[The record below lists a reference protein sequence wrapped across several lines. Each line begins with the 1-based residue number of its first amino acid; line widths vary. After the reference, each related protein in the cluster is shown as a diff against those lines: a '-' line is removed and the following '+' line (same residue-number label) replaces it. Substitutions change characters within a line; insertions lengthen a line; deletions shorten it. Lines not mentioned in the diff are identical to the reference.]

1 MIDYKNIFKKEK
13 ICLLFNLFICSLLY
27 IHAGCSPPKKS
38 LFGSER
44 LNPNKKKSL
53 FVSIH
58 SVKVW
63 GSFNKNFQ
71 NDWPAKSNFF
81 GPLCIIFYFFLIVCN
96 SCVLTAIITD
106 RPTSEKSNSA
116 QGALFSCKYLIE
128 PVTRRMFGHAA
139 LMINAL

>member
-1 MIDYKNIFKKEK
+1 MIG
-13 ICLLFNLFICSLLY
+13 L
-27 IHAGCSPPKKS
+27 
-38 LFGSER
+38 R
-44 LNPNKKKSL
+44 
-53 FVSIH
+53 
-58 SVKVW
+58 
-63 GSFNKNFQ
+63 
-71 NDWPAKSNFF
+71 NDVNFF
-81 GPLCIIFYFFLIVCN
+81 WTPFILFCFIVCN